1 MTHAKYQVEVWSKR
15 GGLVIRSEIT
25 DDVERAKHMAQ
36 AMQDGMG
43 ATCNVNIVRDGATFH
58 AYEWDRL

>member
-1 MTHAKYQVEVWSKR
+1 MAHAKYQVEVWHT

-25 DDVERAKHMAQ
+25 DDVERAKHMAREMME
-36 AMQDGMG
+36 AMGERYSVRVM
-43 ATCNVNIVRDGATFH
+43 RDGETFY